1 MKKYRVHVLIMAWI
15 VGGGM
20 MMAAAKQDSGKAEFS
35 RTTIDLGMVVSDVE
49 KAAVFYREALG
60 FKELSGF
67 DVPAPMASDTGL
79 TDNRPF
85 KVRVFALGDEP
96 TATKLKIMTIPGA
109 GLKKV
114 DNQYIGSSL
123 GFRYLT
129 ISVSN
134 LAKTMERLKQHGISP
149 VKEPYRLGGINYL
162 ILVKDPD
169 GNTVELIGPRPQP

>member
-1 MKKYRVHVLIMAWI
+1 MRTYRIPLLIMAWI
-15 VGGGM
+15 IAGSLVI
-20 MMAAAKQDSGKAEFS
+20 AAAQQSGGKAAFS

-49 KAAVFYREALG
+49 KAAKFYTEALG
-60 FKELSGF
+60 FTEMTGF
-67 DVPAPMASDTGL
+67 DVSAQLAGDTGL

-96 TATKLKIMTIPGA
+96 TATKLKIMQIPGA
-109 GLKKV
+109 NSKKV

-129 ISVSN
+129 VSVSD
-134 LAKTMERLKQHGISP
+134 LTKSMERLKQNGIAP
-149 VKEPYRLGGINYL
+149 VKEPYRLGGNNYL

-169 GNTVELIGPRPQP
+169 GNTIELIGPRQ

>member
-1 MKKYRVHVLIMAWI
+1 MKKYGVYVLVTAWI
-15 VGGGM
+15 IGGGI

-35 RTTIDLGMVVSDVE
+35 RKTIDLGMVVSDVE
-49 KAAVFYREALG
+49 KAAVFYREVLG

-67 DVPAPMASDTGL
+67 DVSTPMANDTGL
-79 TDNRPF
+79 TDDRPF

-114 DNQYIGSSL
+114 DNQYLGSSL

-129 ISVSN
+129 ISVAN
-134 LAKTMERLKQHGISP
+134 LTRTMERLRQHGVSP
-149 VKEPYRLGGINYL
+149 VKEPYRLGGNSYL

-169 GNTVELIGPRPQP
+169 GNTVELIGPRP